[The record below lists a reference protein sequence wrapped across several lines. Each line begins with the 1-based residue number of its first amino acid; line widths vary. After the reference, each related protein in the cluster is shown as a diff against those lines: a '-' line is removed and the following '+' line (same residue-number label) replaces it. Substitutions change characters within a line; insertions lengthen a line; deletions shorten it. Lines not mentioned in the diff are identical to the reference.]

1 MSWWD
6 LRGCLSS
13 VPAACVV
20 CLVLASAV
28 SVVLAWSTVLGFLF
42 TVASVFGLALA
53 TRPNAPVVPQSTS
66 PSMSSTT
73 PDAAS
78 ATGIKPT
85 VAADVVV
92 DDDEEDDDFV
102 EKPSPSPEQTKNRGS
117 GPGSRS
123 ATVGALGLS
132 QQHII
137 YLRRLYRRHHGPGLR

>member
-1 MSWWD
+1 MWWWD

-28 SVVLAWSTVLGFLF
+28 SVVLAWSTVLGVLF
-42 TVASVFGLALA
+42 TVASVFGLAVA
-53 TRPNAPVVPQSTS
+53 TRPNGPVVPHSS
-66 PSMSSTT
+66 PSMSST
-73 PDAAS
+73 PAAAS
-78 ATGIKPT
+78 TMVIKPT

-92 DDDEEDDDFV
+92 DDDEDDDYDDFV
-102 EKPSPSPEQTKNRGS
+102 EKPSPVPEPTKNRGS

-132 QQHII
+132 RQHII
-137 YLRRLYRRHHGPGLR
+137 YLRRLYQRHHGPGVR